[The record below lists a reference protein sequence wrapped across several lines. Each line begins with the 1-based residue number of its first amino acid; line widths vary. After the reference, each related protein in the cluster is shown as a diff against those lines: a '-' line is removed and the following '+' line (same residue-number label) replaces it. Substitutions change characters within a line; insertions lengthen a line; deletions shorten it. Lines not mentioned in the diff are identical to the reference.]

1 MVEGTG
7 TQHLVPGHC
16 GSWGV
21 CVSVLSELSV
31 SALRTG
37 MSIWTHTHTL
47 LTSLSDLSEKNR

>member
-7 TQHLVPGHC
+7 TQHLEPGHC
-16 GSWGV
+16 GSRGV

-37 MSIWTHTHTL
+37 MSIWTHTHSSPL
-47 LTSLSDLSEKNR
+47 FQDLSEKNH

>member
-37 MSIWTHTHTL
+37 MSIWTHTHTHHL
-47 LTSLSDLSEKNR
+47 PFRLE